1 MSSKKQ
7 EALRIVLSLE
17 DKKFNHDQM
26 LTHNYSSKIYNRC
39 YQPCAF
45 KEQVVDEIVRDGISI
60 RHIKDFN
67 SKEIE
72 DAFADLQEYYVS
84 FRENKKIQQILTNKT
99 KREDVLN
106 NKFFEVNSEHFLGR
120 NFKFGDGVV
129 EFFLSEDILQIASRY
144 LQKSPKLFTAA
155 TWIHRPQPG
164 PEPKRVSSM
173 NWHKDPEAFQIFKVY
188 ILMSNVGE
196 QNGPFQYI
204 KGTHSTGKYN
214 LQDYR
219 ISNRYPDSRS
229 LEKTVNK
236 SDIIS
241 ATGPKGTIIFCDN
254 FGFHRGG
261 YVLEGLREMAQGV
274 FLKPNVLKIPLWSDR
289 QLKLDVSNKK
299 YDKLSTLAKYAI
311 NFNFYHE

>member
-1 MSSKKQ
+1 MSNKKQ
-7 EALRIVLSLE
+7 EALKIGLSLE
-17 DKKFNHDQM
+17 NKKFNHDQK
-26 LTHNYSSKIYNRC
+26 LTHEYSFEMYNRC

-67 SKEIE
+67 SKELE
-72 DAFADLQEYYVS
+72 DTFTALQEYYVS
-84 FRENKKIQQILTNKT
+84 FKNNKKIQQILANKI
-99 KREDVLN
+99 KRENHLN

-155 TWIHRPQPG
+155 TWIHKPQSG
-164 PEPKRVSSM
+164 SEPKRVSSM

-204 KGTHSTGKYN
+204 KGTHSTGKYG
-214 LQDYR
+214 LKDYR
-219 ISNRYPDSRS
+219 ISNRYPDNNS
-229 LEKTVNK
+229 LEKIVNK
-236 SDIIS
+236 DDIIS

-261 YVLEGLREMAQGV
+261 YVSEGLREMAQGV
-274 FLKPNVLKIPLWSDR
+274 FLKPNILKIPFWSDR
-289 QLKLDVSNKK
+289 QLKIITSDKR
-299 YDKLSTLAKYAI
+299 YEKLSTLAKYAI
-311 NFNFYHE
+311 NFNFYYE